1 MPPTRRRVELTEL
14 EVSQTME
21 NRIAF
26 NLHMHTALSQ
36 QEFDLL
42 WQTNRP
48 NILRRTQFY
57 EANVL
62 PATALVPAAT

>member
-14 EVSQTME
+14 EVNQTFE

-26 NLHMHTALSQ
+26 NLHMQVSLSQ
-36 QEFDLL
+36 QGFDLL
-42 WQTNRP
+42 WRTNRP
-48 NILRRTQFY
+48 NILRKTQFY

>member
-14 EVSQTME
+14 EVNQTVE

-26 NLHMHTALSQ
+26 NLHMQVSLSQ

-42 WQTNRP
+42 WRTNRP

>member
-1 MPPTRRRVELTEL
+1 MPPTRRRVELTAL

-26 NLHMHTALSQ
+26 NLHMHTSLSQ

-42 WQTNRP
+42 WRTNRP
-48 NILRRTQFY
+48 DILRRTQFY